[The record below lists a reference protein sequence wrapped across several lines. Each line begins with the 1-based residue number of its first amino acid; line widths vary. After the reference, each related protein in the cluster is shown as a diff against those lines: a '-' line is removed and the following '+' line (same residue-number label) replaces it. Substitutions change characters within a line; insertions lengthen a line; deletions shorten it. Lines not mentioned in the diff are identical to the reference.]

1 MKDWIQHLSTEVIDQ
16 ILENAFQWF
25 VVVDRESKILYINED
40 YCHFLEVK
48 REDAIGQHVADI
60 IENTEMHVVM
70 EKGEADIAAPHYI
83 KGSYML
89 ANRVPLV
96 VDGEIVGA
104 FGSVIFRDMTD
115 WKRLS
120 AHVKTTM
127 ERIEEK
133 FSPTSHTLSR
143 LEDIIGESASIRKL
157 KETVRMIGPTKL
169 PVVIEGE
176 TGTGKEMFA
185 ESIHRLSERSDASFV
200 KVNCAV
206 LPAELAE
213 QELFEGT
220 DSKLAQASGGTLYIE
235 EVHALP
241 IPLQAKLLRTITEI
255 EQGVFATAGDVRFLF
270 SSNRN
275 LSNLVDDGL
284 FREDL
289 YYRIQSV
296 YLKVPALRERMEDFS
311 LLTRHF
317 LHLIE
322 QSEGRRGLKLDPK
335 TVRHLVQY
343 KWPGNVRELFNTL
356 RAMVFMTEGTR
367 LTTATIPMHIF
378 QNVKAFS
385 NQTGRLDDILS
396 QTELQVLENTLAV
409 YPDKTEAAKVLGVSR
424 STLYEKLK
432 KYNL

>member
-1 MKDWIQHLSTEVIDQ
+1 MKDWIGLLSTEVLDQ

-25 VVVDRESKILYINED
+25 VVVDREAKILYINEE

-48 REDAIGQHVADI
+48 RKDAIGQHVADV
-60 IENTEMHVVM
+60 IENTEMHKVM

-83 KGSYML
+83 KGTYML

-96 VDGEIVGA
+96 VEGEIVGA

-127 ERIEEK
+127 ERIDQR
-133 FSPTSHTLSR
+133 FSGTADHLTDLQ
-143 LEDIIGESASIRKL
+143 DIIGESPGIRKV
-157 KETVRMIGPTKL
+157 KEAIRMIAPTKL

-185 ESIHRLSERSDASFV
+185 ESIHKLSDRSD
-200 KVNCAV
+200 KPLLKLNCAV
-206 LPAELAE
+206 IPQELAE
-213 QELFEGT
+213 KELFDPQEG
-220 DSKLAQASGGTLYIE
+220 KVYQAASGTLLLE
-235 EVHALP
+235 EVHALA
-241 IPLQAKLLRTITEI
+241 IPVQAKLLRFLTEN
-255 EQGVFATAGDVRFLF
+255 EQSTTDVRLLF

-275 LSNLVDDGL
+275 LAELVSTGS

-296 YLKVPALRERMEDFS
+296 HLKIPPLRERMEDFS
-311 LLTRHF
+311 LLTRYFIHR
-317 LHLIE
+317 IE
-322 QSEGRRGLKLDPK
+322 QQEGRRGLKVDPK
-335 TVRHLVQY
+335 TLRHLVEYQ
-343 KWPGNVRELFNTL
+343 WPGNVRELYNTL
-356 RAMVFMTEGTR
+356 RAMVYMTEGNR
-367 LTTATIPMHIF
+367 LTTASIPMHVF
-378 QNVKAFS
+378 QSSKTYQATS
-385 NQTGRLDDILS
+385 GKLEDILA
-396 QTELQVLENTLAV
+396 QTEIQVLENALAAF
-409 YPDKTEAAKVLGVSR
+409 PDKTEAAKALGISR